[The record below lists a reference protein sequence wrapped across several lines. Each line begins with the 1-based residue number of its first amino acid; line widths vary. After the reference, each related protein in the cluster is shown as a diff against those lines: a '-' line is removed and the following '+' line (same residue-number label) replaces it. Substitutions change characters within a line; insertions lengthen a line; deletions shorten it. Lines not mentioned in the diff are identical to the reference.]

1 MNIKTI
7 NTTQK
12 IDSLQILRGYAAV
25 LVGVSHIWNDGW
37 LPGTLVE
44 LGGFGVDVFFVL
56 SGFIMCLTV
65 RLNLNTKLENATYF
79 IKKRIV
85 RIFPIYIICALPLL
99 LFNTYAEGV
108 KSPYFYIGNIL
119 LLPSFTNNPSY
130 YLTLGPGWSLVY
142 EMLFYYV
149 FAGIMLVTANKNKLL
164 SSLALLL
171 TGLVI
176 VVRTMGLQGPQ
187 LGWVNLNYIIG
198 DTMLINFAFG
208 IVVYYI
214 YEACKDK
221 IKLSLGF
228 SIGWLLLWSFI
239 ASVFIYFDF
248 SRFVAYGIPAF
259 FITSAFTLTNNNSI
273 KGKWMNKAIF
283 IGDASYSIYLT
294 HIYFS
299 FFKPKILLLGDYL
312 SISADLYRNL
322 VGITSLILAV
332 VSGCLFYLWVEKPI
346 INYFSKRMKASKTPK
361 RIAIT

>member
-1 MNIKTI
+1 M
-7 NTTQK
+7 
-12 IDSLQILRGYAAV
+12 GV
-25 LVGVSHIWNDGW
+25 L
-37 LPGTLVE
+37 
-44 LGGFGVDVFFVL
+44 
-56 SGFIMCLTV
+56 
-65 RLNLNTKLENATYF
+65 
-79 IKKRIV
+79 
-85 RIFPIYIICALPLL
+85 
-99 LFNTYAEGV
+99 YAEGV

-119 LLPSFTNNPSY
+119 LLPSFTNNPAY

-149 FAGIMLVTANKNKLL
+149 FAGIMLITTNKNKLL

-214 YEACKDK
+214 FEALKDK
-221 IKLSLGF
+221 IKLSMGF

-239 ASVFIYFDF
+239 ASVLIYFDF
-248 SRFVAYGIPAF
+248 SRLVSNGIPAF
-259 FITSAFTLTNNNSI
+259 FITTAFTLTNNNSI

-312 SISADLYRNL
+312 SINADLYRNL

-346 INYFSKRMKASKTPK
+346 INYFSKKMKRTTNTNLINKQSK
-361 RIAIT
+361 I

>member
-1 MNIKTI
+1 MNIKAI
-7 NTTQK
+7 NKTQK

-65 RLNLNTKLENATYF
+65 RLNLDTKFDNATYF

-119 LLPSFTNNPSY
+119 LLPSFTNNPAY

-149 FAGIMLVTANKNKLL
+149 FAGIMLITTNKNKLL

-214 YEACKDK
+214 FEALKDK
-221 IKLSLGF
+221 IKLSMGF

-239 ASVFIYFDF
+239 ASVLIYFDF
-248 SRFVAYGIPAF
+248 SRLVSNGIPAF
-259 FITSAFTLTNNNSI
+259 FITTAFTLTNNNSI
-273 KGKWMNKAIF
+273 K
-283 IGDASYSIYLT
+283 
-294 HIYFS
+294 
-299 FFKPKILLLGDYL
+299 
-312 SISADLYRNL
+312 
-322 VGITSLILAV
+322 V
-332 VSGCLFYLWVEKPI
+332 
-346 INYFSKRMKASKTPK
+346 
-361 RIAIT
+361 